1 MIRLLVAAGV
11 GMVLSLSVLEAADPI
26 GTWRW
31 EHEDLQGRGTV
42 KDAVTFRREKDGLT
56 GTYEG
61 IDGKYELKS
70 VKVDGDQLTW
80 DFDVEVDGD
89 TINIAF
95 DGKISGDDVK
105 GKVVLGEFGEFPWAA
120 KRDPAKPTDP
130 VGIWRWEHEDL
141 QGRGTVKDMVTFRRE
156 EDGLT
161 GTYEGVDGKFELK
174 SVEVDGDQLA
184 WEFDVE
190 VDGDTINVAFSG
202 KISGDDVKGSV
213 VLGQFGEYPWEAK
226 RDATPAPAP
235 PGTWNLSIN
244 MPDGSV
250 SDAVLKIEQNK
261 KGNRTTYTTN
271 GQDFTIDDLKVS
283 EEGAFTFTLNVED
296 FGLVAKFSGQADE
309 TSAKGTIDYD
319 LNGDTGQTDFTGE
332 KAE

>member
-1 MIRLLVAAGV
+1 MMRLLLAAGLGFV
-11 GMVLSLSVLEAADPI
+11 MLPGALEAADPV

-31 EHEDLQGRGTV
+31 EHEDLQGRGIV
-42 KDAVTFRREKDGLT
+42 KDAVTFRRDKDGLT

-70 VKVDGDQLTW
+70 VEFDGDQLKW
-80 DFDVEVDGD
+80 SFDVEVDGS

-95 DGKISGDDVK
+95 SGKISGDDVK
-105 GKVVLGEFGEFPWAA
+105 GAVVLGDYGEFPWTAERDAA
-120 KRDPAKPTDP
+120 KPMDPIGT
-130 VGIWRWEHEDL
+130 WRWEHEDL
-141 QGRGTVKDMVTFRRE
+141 QGRGIVKDVVVFRRE
-156 EDGLT
+156 KDKLT

-174 SVEVDGDQLA
+174 SVEVDGDQLK
-184 WEFDVE
+184 WNFDVE
-190 VDGDTINVAFSG
+190 VDGTTINVAFSG
-202 KISGDDVKGSV
+202 KVTGDDVKGSV
-213 VLGQFGEYPWEAK
+213 VLGDYGEFPWEAK
-226 RDATPAPAP
+226 RDPAPAPAP

-250 SDAVLKIEQNK
+250 SDAVLKIEQDK
-261 KGNRTTYTTN
+261 EGSRTTYTTN
-271 GQDFTIDDLKVS
+271 GQDFDIEDLTVS

-296 FGLVAKFSGQADE
+296 YGLVAKFSGQADE